1 MNNKLIVF
9 LFPAI
14 DFTKI
19 SEESLQEYVDPSLK
33 ISDIFDT
40 LIEKRYLNNEYDFM
54 IATYPDRPIYGL
66 TITSNKIVYSK
77 AKYDDFYKRPLEAII
92 DDYKYMALQ
101 LNLERYSEIVVGGY
115 HLGDCVDKFANAIEN
130 YSNAKVS
137 IDGELTSHFMRFGF
151 LGSNGNYN
159 KNYEFYDSILKRKQ
173 RRISFETV
181 SEDYANIK
189 SIKENSDN
197 LMSSTKLVTDEL
209 DLPPQKLSGIH
220 R

>member
-19 SEESLQEYVDPSLK
+19 VEESLQEYVDPSLK

-40 LIEKRYLNNEYDFM
+40 LIEKRYLSNGYDFI

-66 TITSNKIVYSK
+66 TIKPNKVVYSK
-77 AKYDDFYKRPLEAII
+77 AKYDDFYKRSLENII
-92 DDYKYMALQ
+92 EDYKYMALQ
-101 LNLERYSEIVVGGY
+101 IDLEKYSEIVVGGY

-130 YSNAKVS
+130 CSNAKVF
-137 IDGELTSHFMRFGF
+137 IDGELTSHFMQFGF
-151 LGSNGNYN
+151 LDNSSNYN
-159 KNYEFYDSILKRKQ
+159 KNYEFYDSILRKKQ
-173 RRISFETV
+173 ERISVESA
-181 SEDYANIK
+181 SEDYTNIK
-189 SIKENSDN
+189 NIKENSDS
-197 LMSSTKLVTDEL
+197 LMTSTKMMMDEP
-209 DLPPQKLSGIH
+209 DLPTQKSSGVH